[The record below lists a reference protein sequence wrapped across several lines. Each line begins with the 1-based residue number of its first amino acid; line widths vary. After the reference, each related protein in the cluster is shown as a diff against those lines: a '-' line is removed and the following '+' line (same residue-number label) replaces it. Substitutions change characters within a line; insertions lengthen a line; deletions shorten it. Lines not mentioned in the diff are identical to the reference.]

1 MFFKVDS
8 YFVMAVYL
16 FFFSLILAD
25 WGKERDISGYGEI
38 QCGSAFRLKMDEQ
51 VSPSLS
57 QV

>member
-16 FFFSLILAD
+16 FFFFVDSCWL
-25 WGKERDISGYGEI
+25 GQGEDISGYGEI